1 MRSDSLPLPLLSS
14 RGFFMADGTA
24 NAIAQ
29 MPPWGWGLLLLGS
42 GGGIG
47 TLSGLSLEDHEQCA
61 DRGELLKVEADL
73 DAARGAVAS
82 ANATI
87 SSLIEVIKEN
97 KSNEGWIE

>member
-1 MRSDSLPLPLLSS
+1 
-14 RGFFMADGTA
+14 MADGAA

-47 TLSGLSLEDHEQCA
+47 TLSGLSLESHEGCA
-61 DRGELLKVEADL
+61 ERSELLRVESDL
-73 DAARGAVAS
+73 ESARGSLDS

-87 SSLIEVIKEN
+87 QSLIEVIKEN
-97 KSNEGWIE
+97 KNQGWIE